1 MACQEAQRFLLK
13 LGSLVLFATVSACAA
28 GPEVITTQETQIYG
42 ALSAEEKE
50 LLGPDQDGNGVRD
63 DVDEWIAKKF
73 PDATHRTQL
82 TNSAQWMTWSMLRGY
97 RGGKT
102 SRDELNAWTR
112 SAHCRFLIGYEIY
125 GESKVTAADWR
136 ALIYNSKSRTL
147 GFLKWDSTLSG
158 TVSTSGVE
166 PCRNLSPVSKP

>member
-1 MACQEAQRFLLK
+1 MKNSILMKFAVIAFLA
-13 LGSLVLFATVSACAA
+13 SLSACGGGA
-28 GPEVITTQETQIYG
+28 GTLAGQANKETQIYG
-42 ALSAEEKE
+42 PLSAEEKE

-63 DVDEWIAKKF
+63 DVDAWIARKF

-112 SAHCRFLIGYEIY
+112 SAHCRFLISYEIY

-147 GFLKWDSTLSG
+147 GFLKWDATLSG
-158 TVSTSGVE
+158 TVSTSGID
-166 PCRNLSPVSKP
+166 PCRNISPVSKP